1 MNIRVDWEVLIVIAL
16 LCAAAAILGM
26 GMEG

>member
-1 MNIRVDWEVLIVIAL
+1 MKIRVDWEVVIAIAA
-16 LCAAAAILGM
+16 LCAAAVILGM